1 MNKDD
6 KEKKTEMKEMKENPI
21 GFFGEPVNKPR
32 QPPDLTK
39 YGALPGTPAWRK
51 IYPKKRHVTD
61 K

>member
-6 KEKKTEMKEMKENPI
+6 KNKSKEMKEKTI
-21 GFFGEPVNKPR
+21 DFFGEPVNKPR

-39 YGALPGTPAWRK
+39 YGALPGSDAWRK
-51 IYPKKRHVTD
+51 IYPKNPRVTD